1 MGKKK
6 KEVVVLNQTEL
17 MPTTIGSINAR
28 QGSPIVVIVI
38 ILIFVAG
45 IFSLDYIVAW
55 LNPEKE
61 ITPFVPNTPSPGTPT
76 NPDSPGEQLENQ
88 KYELTNDLSISVGT
102 ITFNS
107 FVIDTSNNVIRFNG
121 VTSGTSTLLA
131 THNYYLELYSS
142 SDILLERIKLSSDSI
157 VQSKS
162 YTYDITK
169 ALSGGGIAKISILE
183 IKDEDYNNISLS
195 KKIDSLDAL
204 TCTLN
209 NRTIDYLFNS
219 SNNNY
224 LLTKIILREKIY
236 EEDVEY
242 DDLIDKYETINKKY
256 SSIEGVTVELNPL
269 RGGFE
274 TEIEIDLSTVNE
286 STYNKDFNDLMYYK
300 KDTEAKKIAFE
311 MAASS
316 YNCK

>member
-17 MPTTIGSINAR
+17 MPTTIGTLNTR

-38 ILIFVAG
+38 ILIFVVG

-61 ITPFVPNTPSPGTPT
+61 ITPFIPNNPNPGAPT
-76 NPDSPGEQLENQ
+76 NPDNPSDTTVNQ
-88 KYELTNDLSISVGT
+88 KYELTSDLTISIGT

-107 FVIDTSNNVIRFNG
+107 FVVDTSNNVIRFSA

-142 SDILLERIKLSSDSI
+142 ADILLQRIKLADDSI
-157 VQSKS
+157 VQSNS

-169 ALSGGGIAKISILE
+169 ALGEGGIAKVSILE
-183 IKDEDYNNISLS
+183 IKDEDYNNVSLT

-209 NRTIDYLFNS
+209 NRTIDYLFSN
-219 SNNNY
+219 SNNTY
-224 LLTKIILREKIY
+224 LLSKIILREKIN
-236 EEDVEY
+236 ETDDDY
-242 DDLIDKYETINKKY
+242 DDLLDKYETINKIY
-256 SSIEGVTVELNPL
+256 SNVDGITVNLNPS

-274 TEIEIDLSTVNE
+274 TNIEIDLAIINE
-286 STYNKDFNDLMYYK
+286 STYSKDFNDLMYYK
-300 KDTEAKKIAFE
+300 KGTEAKKIAFE
-311 MAASS
+311 MGASS